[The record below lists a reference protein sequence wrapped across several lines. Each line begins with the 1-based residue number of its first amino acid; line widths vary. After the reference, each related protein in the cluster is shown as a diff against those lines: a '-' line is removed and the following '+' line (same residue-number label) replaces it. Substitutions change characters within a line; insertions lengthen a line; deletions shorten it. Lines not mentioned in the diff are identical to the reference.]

1 MFSSFQIIWQNLISS
16 LYYNTYKYTQLF
28 SSESVTFQRQ
38 SIILSSSHTTSTM
51 KIFIT
56 LCVLFIGAY
65 CVPLLDKQ
73 LGNEWALFKRVH
85 QKQYK
90 TNEEESARYVIREF
104 FNLEMIFFF
113 ISLIVERFG
122 KQIMPKFVNIILKL
136 ILVFTLIH

>member
-1 MFSSFQIIWQNLISS
+1 
-16 LYYNTYKYTQLF
+16 
-28 SSESVTFQRQ
+28 
-38 SIILSSSHTTSTM
+38 M
-51 KIFIT
+51 KVFIT

-104 FNLEMIFFF
+104 FNLEMIFLFYF
-113 ISLIVERFG
+113 IASRKIWEANNAKIRQHNLEADLGIHTYTLGMNRFG
-122 KQIMPKFVNIILKL
+122 DLVAFFTIIIHANIL
-136 ILVFTLIH
+136 